1 MYTGYQLSE
10 ASREKLLKEFP
21 PKYDKIIAHHITEK
35 FGTFKDD
42 PAPEMPESVKV
53 VGYIDSG
60 DGVEGLLVAING
72 RTTRLDGSKYHI
84 TLSINN
90 DRKPVETN
98 NYVNDAVTVKPLS
111 IDVEPKNF
119 GLNEHLKI

>member
-10 ASREKLLKEFP
+10 KSRKKLLQLFP
-21 PKYDKIIAHHITEK
+21 PKYDRIIAHHITEQ
-35 FGTFKDD
+35 FGTYKDD

-72 RTTRLDGSKYHI
+72 MTARQDGSKYHI
-84 TLSINN
+84 TWSL
-90 DRKPVETN
+90 DGGRKPVETN
-98 NYVNDAVTVKPLS
+98 NYVNDAVPVKPVS
-111 IDVEPKNF
+111 IEVEPKNF
-119 GLNEHLKI
+119 GLSEHLKV